1 MFTSQHDSFLYMQS
15 SSGRFAVCVDDWSAL
30 YNENK
35 EPCEL
40 TSVGSFDKQML
51 AMAVPKGHPV
61 KTRIDLALLE
71 LKKSGEFE
79 TIRQKWF
86 PTDCTSASD
95 THRATLVTFI
105 TTAFI
110 LVLSMPLLY

>member
-1 MFTSQHDSFLYMQS
+1 MVTNQKESFRYLRS
-15 SSGRFAVCVDDWSAL
+15 SNDRFALCVDDWSAF
-30 YNENK
+30 YNANK

-40 TSVGSFDKQML
+40 TYAGSIDKQML

-61 KTRIDLALLE
+61 KKRIDLALSA

-79 TIRQKWF
+79 ELRQKWF
-86 PTDCTSASD
+86 TTGCTSASD

-105 TTAFI
+105 TIAFI